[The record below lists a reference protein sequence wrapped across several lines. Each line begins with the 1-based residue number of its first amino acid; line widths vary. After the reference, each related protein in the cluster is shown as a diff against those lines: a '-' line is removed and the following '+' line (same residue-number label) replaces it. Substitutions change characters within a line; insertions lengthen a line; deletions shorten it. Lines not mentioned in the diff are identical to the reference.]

1 MSQSIAA
8 QAPIAVEEIAER
20 SDLFQLLL
28 RRWLGAWID
37 IAVLFSF
44 LLVPDF
50 LLGNALYQDTI
61 WIWAGAL
68 VIYFPIVEGIWG
80 RSLGKLI
87 TGTIVVD
94 NAGRAPG
101 MLKAGLRTVLRLVEV
116 NPILLGGLPA
126 AIAVAASKRRQR
138 LGDMLAQTY
147 VVRVKDLKTGDR
159 ANQTG

>member
-37 IAVLFSF
+37 IVVLFSF

-159 ANQTG
+159 ANQAG